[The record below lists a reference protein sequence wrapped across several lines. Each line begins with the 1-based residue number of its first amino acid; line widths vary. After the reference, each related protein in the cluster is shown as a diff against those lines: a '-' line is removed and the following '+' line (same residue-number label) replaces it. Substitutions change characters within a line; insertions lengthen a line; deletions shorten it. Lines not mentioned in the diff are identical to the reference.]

1 MFSFLFNN
9 CFNQIVYSMLVK
21 LFVDIILHYYFDKT
35 KYSQIKHVDL
45 ELIFSGNKYNDF
57 KLVAGDN

>member
-1 MFSFLFNN
+1 
-9 CFNQIVYSMLVK
+9 MLVK